1 MKKLRPKAALVLA
14 AHGSHRNAAACAV
27 VRTHAETIR
36 EKGLF
41 SEVKTAF
48 WHGEPALSHVLSNV
62 TADEAYIVPV
72 FKSEGHFTT
81 VILPREMKLT
91 GRVTERSGAVGPRR
105 VHLCQAVG
113 SHPQV
118 PDLVHELAKNTAA
131 ANLFELKDTD
141 ILVIG
146 HGGKASK
153 GSERATNRVAEVLR
167 GRKTFKSIGALF
179 LEQPPE
185 IEKWRDTVGGTA
197 VVAVPHLIGGGGHDR
212 EIPDRLGLP
221 PESTSGMVGGVHVA
235 VTASVGEMDDL
246 ARLIVEQV
254 ESYQR
259 GD

>member
-1 MKKLRPKAALVLA
+1 MALVLA
-14 AHGSHRNAAACAV
+14 AHGSHRNAAACTV

-36 EKGLF
+36 AQGQF

-48 WHGEPALSHVLSNV
+48 WHGEPALSQVLSSV
-62 TADEAYIVPV
+62 TADEAYVVPV

-81 VILPREMKLT
+81 AILPREMQLT
-91 GRVTERSGAVGPRR
+91 GRVTERSDLFGPKRI
-105 VHLCQAVG
+105 HLCQAVG
-113 SHPQV
+113 THPHV
-118 PDLVHELAKNTAA
+118 PDLVHHLAKTTAV

-141 ILVIG
+141 VLVIG

-153 GSERATNRVAEVLR
+153 GSEVATNRVAEVVR
-167 GRKTFKSIGALF
+167 ERKTFRSVGALF

-185 IEKWRDTVGGTA
+185 IEKWRDAIGGTA
-197 VVAVPHLIGGGGHDR
+197 VVAVPYLIGGGGHDR

-221 PESTSGMVGGVHVA
+221 PESTSGTVGGVRVA
-235 VTASVGEMDDL
+235 VSTSVGEMDDL

-259 GD
+259 DD